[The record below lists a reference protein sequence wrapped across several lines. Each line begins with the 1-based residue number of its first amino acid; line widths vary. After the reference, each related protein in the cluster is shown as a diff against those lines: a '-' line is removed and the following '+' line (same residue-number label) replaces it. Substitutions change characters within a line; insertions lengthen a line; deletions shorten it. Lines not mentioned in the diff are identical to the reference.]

1 MESSGEA
8 RRWVLPLVAVAAVV
22 LVGVSWFVFG
32 GGARSFGGGSDEALV
47 VYCAHDAVYSEAI
60 LDQFERETGIPVEV
74 RFDTEATKSLG
85 LIELILRERQ
95 NPRCDVFWNNEQL
108 GTMRLA
114 AEGVL
119 EPYIGPGYERIPAA
133 YKDPEGRWTG
143 FAGRMRVWILN
154 VEKMEPSAEAIEKQL
169 AEPSLSNPG
178 VAIAKPLYGTT
189 RTHYTVLWD
198 RWGPERVRGW
208 HEDWRDRGV
217 IEATGNAQVKNLVAS
232 GAATLGLTDSDD
244 FFVAVDEG
252 RPVQMLPYR
261 LDNGST
267 ICIPNTV
274 AIIAGTKKLTM
285 ARRLVDYL
293 LSAET
298 ELALAKSKSRQIPL
312 GEVDA
317 AKVPEDVRQ
326 LIQWAEQPVDLS
338 TLGDAARACLAWL
351 KSEYV
356 Q

>member
-8 RRWVLPLVAVAAVV
+8 RWWVLPLVAVAAVV

-32 GGARSFGGGSDEALV
+32 GGARGFRGGGDEALV

-60 LDQFERETGIPVEV
+60 LKEFERQTGIPVEV

-95 NPRCDVFWNNEQL
+95 RPRCDVFWNNEQL

-114 AEGVL
+114 EEGML
-119 EPYIGPGYERIPAA
+119 EPYRGPGYERIPAA

-154 VEKMEPSAEAIEKQL
+154 VEKMEPTPEAVNQQL
-169 AEPSLSNPG
+169 AQASLSD

-189 RTHYTVLWD
+189 RTHYTVLWN
-198 RWGPERVRGW
+198 RWGPQRVNGW
-208 HEDWRDRGV
+208 HEEWRRRGV
-217 IEATGNAQVKNLVAS
+217 TEATGNAQVKNLVAS
-232 GAATLGLTDSDD
+232 GAAALGLTDSDD

-252 RPVQMLPYR
+252 RAVQMLPYR
-261 LDNGST
+261 LDDGST

-274 AIIAGTKKLTM
+274 AIIAGTDQPDA

-312 GEVDA
+312 GEVA
-317 AKVPEDVRQ
+317 AASVPEDVRQ
-326 LIQWAEQPVDLS
+326 LRQWAEKPVDLS